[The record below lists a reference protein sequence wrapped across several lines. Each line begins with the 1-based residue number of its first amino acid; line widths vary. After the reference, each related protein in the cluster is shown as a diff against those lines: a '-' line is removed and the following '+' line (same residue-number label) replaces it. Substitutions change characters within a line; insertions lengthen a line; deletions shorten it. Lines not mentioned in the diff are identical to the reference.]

1 MVVVSAWPAIRDGN
15 PGPAGLRPLGTEPR
29 RPSGDRLENRG
40 RPQRAAVTEQVAAY
54 ALLASGDAPHLPID
68 VTLRWIRTRAG
79 ARHRLFDPAAIPAL
93 RTTLLA
99 RMTAIR
105 AQLALVEQGVPVA
118 DAFPVRPSSLC
129 AACPVAALCPAAAV
143 YAPTALAS
151 WTAPPHPLTPDA
163 PDPAATAVGEA
174 LLATEAAT
182 LAKAQVRS
190 CRGR

>member
-1 MVVVSAWPAIRDGN
+1 MNLQTVKCRVATSARRRHRTG
-15 PGPAGLRPLGTEPR
+15 GHLRPAR
-29 RPSGDRLENRG
+29 VG
-40 RPQRAAVTEQVAAY
+40 RCP
-54 ALLASGDAPHLPID
+54 ASPPIN

-79 ARHRLFDPAAIPAL
+79 TRHCLFDPAAIPAL
-93 RTTLLA
+93 RTTLRA
-99 RMTAIR
+99 RMAAIR
-105 AQLALVEQGVPVA
+105 AQRALVEQGVPVA

-174 LLATEAAT
+174 LLATEAAAT

>member
-1 MVVVSAWPAIRDGN
+1 MA
-15 PGPAGLRPLGTEPR
+15 T
-29 RPSGDRLENRG
+29 
-40 RPQRAAVTEQVAAY
+40 Y

-79 ARHRLFDPAAIPAL
+79 TRHRLFEPAGIPAL